1 MRSAIRGIDVISE
14 YSGRFAS
21 WFVYVGIIM
30 LSFEVIARY
39 LFNSPTMWAHG
50 YTQRIFGSYFVL
62 IGAFTFVH
70 QGHVRIDIIQGRF
83 SARWRSF
90 FDVINAL
97 FLLVWSGILIPASWN
112 FFLRSYRIGEVD
124 EMVLSHPIWWV
135 KLLLFVGMVLIFLQ
149 GLSELAKKILE
160 LANPEKEQALRRAS

>member
-1 MRSAIRGIDVISE
+1 MGSVIRGIDFISE
-14 YSGRFAS
+14 YSGRFIS
-21 WFVYVGIIM
+21 WFVYAGIVM

-70 QGHVRIDIIQGRF
+70 QGHVRIDIIQGIF

-90 FDVINAL
+90 FDILNAL
-97 FLLVWSGILIPASWN
+97 FLLVWSGILIPVSWN
-112 FFLRSYRIGEVD
+112 FFLRSFKIGEVD

-149 GLSELAKKILE
+149 GLSELAKKIIE
-160 LANPEKEQALRRAS
+160 IVNPEKAQTLRRAS